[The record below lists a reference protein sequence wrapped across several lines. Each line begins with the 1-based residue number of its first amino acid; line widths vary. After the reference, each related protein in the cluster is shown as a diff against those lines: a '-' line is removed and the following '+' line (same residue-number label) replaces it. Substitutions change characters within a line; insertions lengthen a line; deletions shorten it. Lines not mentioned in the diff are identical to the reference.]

1 MTSPSE
7 CPGGE
12 DDDHHGDAAG
22 EPTPEDVFSYQPA
35 VLYGRAAMMCIRDA
49 AIPAVIGYATKRLGG
64 DRQAG
69 EEVAGTAFYELTR
82 RWQAKGA
89 LREPRRLLFQIAED
103 RCVDQ
108 LRKKTKPPTPVDDA
122 MLARLLENTASNLL
136 DSEFRS
142 GLFTEDIIWKAL
154 RTLPVR
160 QRQVLELRYGLE
172 CELDDTA
179 ALLKTT
185 VKAVKSL
192 QQRGLAKLRESP
204 LLVRH
209 RATAPEV
216 QR

>member
-12 DDDHHGDAAG
+12 DDDHHRDAAG
-22 EPTPEDVFSYQPA
+22 ESTPEEAFRHQPA
-35 VLYGRAAMMCIRDA
+35 VLYGRAAMKSIRDTV
-49 AIPAVIGYATKRLGG
+49 IPAVIGYATKRLGG

-69 EEVAGTAFYELTR
+69 EEVAATAFYELAR

-89 LREPRRLLFQIAED
+89 LREPRRLLFQITED

-108 LRKKTKPPTPVDDA
+108 LRKKSKPPMPIDGAT
-122 MLARLLENTASNLL
+122 LARLLENTASNLL
-136 DSEFRS
+136 DSEFRA
-142 GLFTEDIIWKAL
+142 GLFTEDIIRKAL
-154 RTLPVR
+154 RTLPTR

-185 VKAVKSL
+185 VNAVKSL

-204 LLVRH
+204 LLARH
-209 RATAPEV
+209 RTTAPEV

>member
-1 MTSPSE
+1 MTNSSS
-7 CPGGE
+7 CPDGE
-12 DDDHHGDAAG
+12 DDDHHGDASG
-22 EPTPEDVFSYQPA
+22 EPTPEDVFSHQPA
-35 VLYGRAAMMCIRDA
+35 VLYGRTAMMYIRDA

-69 EEVAGTAFYELTR
+69 EEIAGTAFYELTR

-89 LREPRRLLFQIAED
+89 LREPRRLLFQITED

-108 LRKKTKPPTPVDDA
+108 LRKKTKPPRPIDDA
-122 MLARLLENTASNLL
+122 TLARLIENTACHLL
-136 DSEFRS
+136 GSEFRA
-142 GLFTEDIIWKAL
+142 GLFTEDIIKKAL
-154 RTLPVR
+154 HTLPVR

-172 CELDDTA
+172 CEIDDTA

-204 LLVRH
+204 LLIRH
-209 RATAPEV
+209 RTTAPEV